1 MPLGRRVPTAKAMR
15 ANSLWPWGKSI
26 RALYK
31 RGRQMF
37 SKMDLMLCQ
46 KLNKILSS
54 APMQSAE
61 RSMSNMRLPLRS
73 ENARLKDIAERNAKT
88 EAQNQE
94 IRKKNSEFLQRENIK
109 LQAHLLASQDRVY
122 ELQTELLRVREII
135 NSA

>member
-1 MPLGRRVPTAKAMR
+1 
-15 ANSLWPWGKSI
+15 
-26 RALYK
+26 
-31 RGRQMF
+31 
-37 SKMDLMLCQ
+37 
-46 KLNKILSS
+46 
-54 APMQSAE
+54 
-61 RSMSNMRLPLRS
+61 
-73 ENARLKDIAERNAKT
+73 LKDIAERNAKT